1 MFSSIIWGGIIRC
14 REAQS
19 SVLYPSEIDDDD
31 FNDSGFSSSVS
42 PSSVKAAQYPNS
54 LLPSNK
60 SVSWLRGWNFTTD
73 LYRIL
78 EHALN
83 HFDRRRPR
91 SRPTSAV
98 RDIFKENALSQASV
112 LDNVVDLYAGL
123 PQRFRETPPVI
134 SDPVED
140 RLNFQAANIA
150 ATLLVC

>member
-1 MFSSIIWGGIIRC
+1 MKVALST
-14 REAQS
+14 
-19 SVLYPSEIDDDD
+19 
-31 FNDSGFSSSVS
+31 
-42 PSSVKAAQYPNS
+42 NS
-54 LLPSNK
+54 LIDSNK

-83 HFDRRRPR
+83 HFHRRRR
-91 SRPTSAV
+91 RERPTSIV
-98 RDIFKENALSQASV
+98 RDIFEENVLSQASV

-123 PQRFRETPPVI
+123 PPRFRETPPVI

-150 ATLLVC
+150 ATLLVYLCW